1 MSSFE
6 EQDEALS
13 RADQVKE
20 LEETQEFVIDL
31 ENLPKINHHW
41 KQYGI
46 RFICQGSGH
55 PRHEFFSK

>member
-13 RADQVKE
+13 REDQVKE

-55 PRHEFFSK
+55 PRHEFFTR

>member
-13 RADQVKE
+13 REEQVKE

-46 RFICQGSGH
+46 RFICQGAGH
-55 PRHEFFSK
+55 SRHEFFTR

>member
-13 RADQVKE
+13 REDQVKE

-55 PRHEFFSK
+55 PRHEFFAK